1 MDIKDIQNRYDLR
14 HWWDGCTLGSS
25 QVSYLGSDIIEQIL
39 NEQNTERKDFF
50 SGWLTPSQAEIYN
63 KVSSTFP
70 TLSQFISLSNTD
82 ERFKKYNLGRY
93 PRDLDGYL
101 SLLKEHKPET
111 YKFFFAWFE
120 PQFSEK
126 ALSCHKIITGRS
138 GSGKS
143 EIAKTLIFNH
153 IEKKNCAV
161 VVIEPHG
168 DLAQQVYK
176 SKIFTSVK
184 QAQRL
189 VIIDSELD
197 ENRSPIINIFDQ
209 FKPQNEY
216 ELDRISQEYTRTFAT
231 IFTDEGA
238 EMTSRMETILGHC
251 IRVILRRQ
259 SSSIWDLLDFM
270 TAGKN
275 ESLIRLGASDPNPA
289 TQQFFAN
296 GDFMNEAYKSTKIG
310 IYDRLQGLLQNQ
322 IFAGLTT
329 GASTINLQKCI
340 DSKKILVFNLSK
352 GKLGTYASKAFGRL
366 VISIIQVIGLQ
377 RANINENHRVPTHIV
392 IDEFQNYV
400 SDTLTEFLNE
410 FRKYKMFLTL
420 ASQYIGQDLSTNATK
435 SVLGNTEMK
444 IVAQSSNDNASKMA
458 KEMNISTDQI
468 RELQRGEYYVLYTN
482 QKTGVPTTIKLKGTT
497 KYLGNS
503 NIMSNTA
510 FHGIKN
516 EQILSFYTE
525 RSKYTP
531 QITNVP
537 QNARIEE
544 NKANFEP
551 KPNRKTEQAPKFDL
565 DV

>member
-1 MDIKDIQNRYDLR
+1 MNLKDIRNEYDLL
-14 HWWDGCTLGSS
+14 HWWNGCTLGSS
-25 QVSYLGSDIIEQIL
+25 QVAYLGGDIIERVL
-39 NEQNTERKDFF
+39 NKPTEQKDFF
-50 SGWLTPSQAEIYN
+50 SGWFTPSQAEIYN
-63 KVSSTFP
+63 KVSAKLPTF
-70 TLSQFISLSNTD
+70 SEFISLSNTD

-93 PRDLDGYL
+93 SRDLDGYFT
-101 SLLKEHKPET
+101 LLKEHQPET

-143 EIAKTLIFNH
+143 EIAKTLIFKH
-153 IEKKNCAV
+153 IEKKSCAV

-176 SKIFTSVK
+176 SQIFTNSK

-189 VIIDSELD
+189 VVIDAELD
-197 ENRSPIINIFDQ
+197 ENRTPIINIFDQ
-209 FKPQNEY
+209 FTPQTEY

-251 IRVILRRQ
+251 IRVILRKKD
-259 SSSIWDLLDFM
+259 SSIWDLLEFM
-270 TAGKN
+270 TGKN
-275 ESLIRLGASDPNPA
+275 ENLIKLGATDPNPA

-296 GDFMNEAYKSTKIG
+296 GEFSNEAYKSTKIG

-329 GASTINLQKCI
+329 GKSTINLQKCI
-340 DSKKILVFNLSK
+340 DSKKIIIFNLSK
-352 GKLGTYASKAFGRL
+352 GKVGTYASKAFGRL
-366 VISIIQVIGLQ
+366 IISIIQVAGLQ
-377 RANINENHRVPTHIV
+377 RANVTESHRVPTHIV

-435 SVLGNTEMK
+435 SVLGNTEIK
-444 IVAQSSNDNASKMA
+444 IVAQSSNDNAMKMA

-468 RELQRGEYYVLYTN
+468 RELQRGEYYILYTN

-503 NIMSNTA
+503 NVMSNTA
-510 FHGIKN
+510 WHGIRN
-516 EQILSFYTE
+516 EQILSFYVE
-525 RSKYTP
+525 RVKYIP
-531 QITNVP
+531 QTINVP
-537 QNARIEE
+537 QNARIDE
-544 NKANFEP
+544 NKPILEP
-551 KPNRKTEQAPKFDL
+551 KLNRKTEQAPTFDL